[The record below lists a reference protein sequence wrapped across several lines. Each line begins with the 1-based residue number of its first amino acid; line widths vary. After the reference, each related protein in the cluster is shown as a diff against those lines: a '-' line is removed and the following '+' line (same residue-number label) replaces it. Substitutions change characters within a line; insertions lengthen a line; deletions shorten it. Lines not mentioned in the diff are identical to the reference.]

1 MLEMSEERKGI
12 LYTFLS
18 YAMWGFLPLF
28 WKLLEHVNS
37 MEVLVGRVIW
47 SFIFTMLAILFIG
60 QRKALFQ
67 DLHYLWQHK
76 KQFISLIAASF
87 MIAVNWYIF
96 IYAVNSNQMLE
107 TSLGYYI
114 NPLFSVLFGVLFFKE
129 RLSRMQLF
137 AVMIAFIGVMVMT
150 LNYGRLPWIALCL
163 ALTFAIYGVLKKR
176 IVLDA
181 LRGLTIETL
190 FTLPIA
196 IVVYAYLFQQGNAS
210 FLHDNWST
218 NLLLM
223 ASGIATAIPLICFAK
238 GAQRI
243 PLYLIGFL
251 QYIAPTMMLIIGVIL
266 YKEPFT
272 KVELLAFSIIWLA
285 LAIFSISTL
294 REQLVRKQK
303 LA

>member
-1 MLEMSEERKGI
+1 MSEERKGI

-137 AVMIAFIGVMVMT
+137 AVVIAFIGVMVMT

-196 IVVYAYLFQQGNAS
+196 IVVYAYLFQKGNAS

>member
-1 MLEMSEERKGI
+1 MSEERKGI

-18 YAMWGFLPLF
+18 YAMWGVLPLF

-37 MEVLVGRVIW
+37 MEVLVGRVMW

-129 RLSRMQLF
+129 RLSRIQLF
-137 AVMIAFIGVMVMT
+137 AVVIAFIGVMVMT

-210 FLHDNWST
+210 FLHVNWST

>member
-1 MLEMSEERKGI
+1 MSEERKGI

>member
-1 MLEMSEERKGI
+1 MSEERKGI

-47 SFIFTMLAILFIG
+47 SFVFTVLAILFIG

-137 AVMIAFIGVMVMT
+137 AVVIAFIGVMVMT

-196 IVVYAYLFQQGNAS
+196 IVVYIYLFQQGDAS
-210 FLHDNWST
+210 FLHVNWST